1 MMGSFPFAA
10 TFCVSCAT
18 RVQRLCFMYDPSSS
32 MEFLPGGAGQLSYIL
47 QIWAITKVE
56 RDNKKCGASIAAIFH
71 SRAVVLQQTGACIA
85 VMGVVVLH
93 EQGLDLFQSAALCLG
108 DRSVH
113 PNDGN
118 NAPAGK

>member
-1 MMGSFPFAA
+1 
-10 TFCVSCAT
+10 
-18 RVQRLCFMYDPSSS
+18 

-56 RDNKKCGASIAAIFH
+56 RDNKKCGASIPAIFH
-71 SRAVVLQQTGACIA
+71 SRAVVLQQTSGCIA
-85 VMGVVVLH
+85 VRGVVVALH
-93 EQGLDLFQSAALCLG
+93 EQGLDLFQSPALCLG

-118 NAPAGK
+118 NAPAGKSERMKAVRAA

>member
-1 MMGSFPFAA
+1 
-10 TFCVSCAT
+10 
-18 RVQRLCFMYDPSSS
+18 

-71 SRAVVLQQTGACIA
+71 SRAVLQQTCACIA